1 MTTENDELARLDDVL
16 TQLRANG
23 KAMAK
28 DLISG
33 VDMTVFVSRLMFYVA
48 ALGFTLAIIEL
59 VSLPLAQGGKCCYTI
74 SYSNLAA
81 GLAGIVLIGLAVW
94 QGLSIRRKYHLL
106 RERYNKLLE
115 IESALKE

>member
-1 MTTENDELARLDDVL
+1 MSSENDELVRLDDVL

-33 VDMTVFVSRLMFYVA
+33 VEMTGFVSRLMFYVA
-48 ALGFTLAIIEL
+48 ALGLTLAIIEL

-74 SYSNLAA
+74 TYYNLGA
-81 GLAGIVLIGLAVW
+81 GIASIVLIALALW
-94 QGLSIRRKYHLL
+94 QGLSIRAKYHRL
-106 RERYNKLLE
+106 RERYNKLL
-115 IESALKE
+115 